1 NYLNADPDKQN
12 AYKQAVA
19 KAEALLNKQSGTNE
33 VQAQVESITNEVN
46 AAKQALNGNDN
57 LANAKQQLANLTHLN
72 DAQKQSFESQI
83 TQAPLVTDV
92 TTINQKAQTL
102 DHAMELLRNSVADN
116 QTTLASED
124 YHDATTQRQN
134 DYNQAVTAA
143 NNIIYQTTSPT
154 MNPDD

>member
-1 NYLNADPDKQN
+1 MVTTIGKCKTTCKTTIP
-12 AYKQAVA
+12 
-19 KAEALLNKQSGTNE
+19 E
-33 VQAQVESITNEVN
+33 
-46 AAKQALNGNDN
+46 
-57 LANAKQQLANLTHLN
+57 LTHLN

-143 NNIIYQTTSPT
+143 NNIIYQTYIAY
-154 MNPDD
+154 DELR

>member
-1 NYLNADPDKQN
+1 MQN
-12 AYKQAVA
+12 NMQ
-19 KAEALLNKQSGTNE
+19 
-33 VQAQVESITNEVN
+33 
-46 AAKQALNGNDN
+46 
-57 LANAKQQLANLTHLN
+57 KQQLANLTHLN

-154 MNPDD
+154 MNPSTMLMVQRHK